1 MLLIRR
7 AKRPRELH
15 RGESQY
21 CRGLGLPI
29 LGVPYYKCTG
39 LQNPFLS
46 MKAPSP
52 IRHLQEVERTEVNRS
67 KVPSPT
73 AGA

>member
-1 MLLIRR
+1 MKASTVGALLITYS
-7 AKRPRELH
+7 
-15 RGESQY
+15 G
-21 CRGLGLPI
+21 G
-29 LGVPYYKCTG
+29 PYYKCTG